1 MSEQNGPGRG
11 PGPKV
16 LTDGDLSA
24 LLDGQ
29 VFGALAANKRSGHP
43 QLSTVLYRWDP
54 VERVARISST
64 ADRLKVRQLRNDPRA
79 ALHVSSPDHMAYVV
93 AEGTAEIAE
102 TTVPGD
108 AVGRELL
115 AMALDIIDPA
125 DEERFLQ
132 TQVADRRVVIR
143 LRADRLYGMAVEP
156 PKDTYLPK
164 GVPTR

>member
-1 MSEQNGPGRG
+1 MNEQNEHGPGRG

-24 LLDGQ
+24 LLSEQ

-43 QLSTVLYRWDP
+43 HLSTVLYRWDP

-93 AEGTAEIAE
+93 VEGTAEIAE
-102 TTVPGD
+102 TTEPGD
-108 AVGRELL
+108 AAGRELL
-115 AMALDIIDPA
+115 AMALDVIDPA
-125 DEERFLQ
+125 EQERFLQ
-132 TQVADRRVVIR
+132 AQVADRRVVIR
-143 LRADRLYGMAVEP
+143 LRADRLYGMAL
-156 PKDTYLPK
+156 DLPK
-164 GVPTR
+164 ELQDA

>member
-24 LLDGQ
+24 LLGEHF
-29 VFGALAANKRSGHP
+29 FGALAANKRSGHP
-43 QLSTVLYRWDP
+43 HLSTVVYRWDP
-54 VERVARISST
+54 AERVVRVSST

-79 ALHVSSPDHMAYVV
+79 ALYVSSPDHMAYVV
-93 AEGTAEIAE
+93 AEGTAEIEE

-115 AMALDIIDPA
+115 SLIVPAITDPA
-125 DEERFLQ
+125 EQEGFLKA
-132 TQVADRRVVIR
+132 QVEDRRVVIR
-143 LRADRLYGMAVEP
+143 LRVERLYGMAL
-156 PKDTYLPK
+156 DLPK
-164 GVPTR
+164 ELQDAQ